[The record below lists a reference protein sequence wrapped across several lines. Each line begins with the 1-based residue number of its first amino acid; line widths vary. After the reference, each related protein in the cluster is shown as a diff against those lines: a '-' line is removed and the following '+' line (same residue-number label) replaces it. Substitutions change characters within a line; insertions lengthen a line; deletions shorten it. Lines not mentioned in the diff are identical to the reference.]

1 MPKNANHIKF
11 LIDYKKLL
19 KQMNSILKPVIL
31 IIDDSPDII
40 NLISGLLRKYYK
52 VKTATNGEKGL
63 NIAHTDGSI
72 DLILLDVLM
81 PGPSGF
87 EVCEQLK
94 ADVKTADIPVI
105 FLTALSNIE
114 DEQLG
119 LELGAVDYITK
130 PISPA
135 ILLARVK
142 NHLKIKA
149 ASDFLK
155 DKNYQANI
163 RLDLIL
169 NATGEGIYGIGI
181 NGECVFI
188 NTVALN
194 ILGYDSEQEV
204 LGKNNHQLFHF
215 AHVDSSPYN
224 IRQCPIYKALQGES
238 SSLIDTEVFWR
249 KDGTSFSVQYQ
260 SHPIRN
266 SKKIIGC
273 VVSFMDITER
283 KQNEA
288 LLLAT
293 LERAEVLAKSKAQFL
308 ANMSHEIRTPMN
320 GIIGFSELALLK
332 DMPADIRNYLK
343 KINSTSLNLLNIL
356 NDILDLSKLEAGNI
370 HITLAHFVI
379 DELRDVLHG
388 LFVDLCHNKDLNFTL
403 TIAPDVPRY
412 LLGDRLRLEQVLINL
427 VGNAIKFTLNG
438 SVDVNI
444 TLQQLQQSQAR
455 ILFSIT
461 DTGIGICATDQEK
474 LFHPFSQVD
483 ESITR
488 RFGGTGLGLA
498 LSHNLVQMMG
508 GELSLISEL
517 DQGSCFSFE
526 LTLAVSS
533 LSGQDEDLDPPE
545 SLDLVL
551 KKISQQLAG
560 CRILVA
566 EDNVFNQQIIQ
577 EFLNLSGISVN
588 IANDGQEA
596 LMALEHTKFDAVL
609 MDIHMPVMDG
619 FEATRQIRLL
629 PHFRALP
636 IIALTAGVTE
646 EEQGEYLAAG
656 MDDFISKPINP
667 ILLLSTLANWLKLTD
682 ISITATD
689 AAPAQAAFEKDQ
701 STVVNLDM
709 TLAEPLLPAKAFS
722 IADNLLPAAMDSDMR
737 VLREMVGDDPDTIA
751 KFLGFFHVSAKKIS
765 ADIITALTTGQV
777 MAASN
782 AAHKLSTSAHTVGA
796 FRLGDLCIEI
806 EEAGHAGDAARL
818 NDLLPDFSEE
828 WRQVEKY
835 LLAWPDEPN

>member
-1 MPKNANHIKF
+1 M
-11 LIDYKKLL
+11 
-19 KQMNSILKPVIL
+19 
-31 IIDDSPDII
+31 
-40 NLISGLLRKYYK
+40 
-52 VKTATNGEKGL
+52 
-63 NIAHTDGSI
+63 
-72 DLILLDVLM
+72 LLDVLM

-105 FLTALSNIE
+105 FLTALSDIE

-181 NGECVFI
+181 NGDCVFI

-194 ILGYDSEQEV
+194 ILGYDSEQEI

-215 AHVDSSPYN
+215 AHPDGSPY
-224 IRQCPIYKALQGES
+224 ILQQCPIYKALQGEA
-238 SSLIDTEVFWR
+238 SSLMDTEVFWR
-249 KDGTSFSVQYQ
+249 KDGTSLSVQYQ
-260 SHPIRN
+260 SHPIKN
-266 SKKIIGC
+266 NEKIIGC

-293 LERAEVLAKSKAQFL
+293 LQRAETLAKSKAQFL

-332 DMPADIRNYLK
+332 DMPADIRDYLQ

-370 HITLAHFVI
+370 HINLAHFAI
-379 DELRDVLHG
+379 DGLIDVLDSLFIETSRQKG
-388 LFVDLCHNKDLNFTL
+388 LNLTLN
-403 TIAPDVPRY
+403 IAPDVPCY

-427 VGNAIKFTLNG
+427 VGNAIKFTASG
-438 SVDVNI
+438 SVTLNI
-444 TLQQLQQSQAR
+444 TLQQRQQSQAR
-455 ILFSIT
+455 LLFSVT
-461 DTGIGICATDQEK
+461 DTGIGISATDQDK
-474 LFHPFSQVD
+474 LFQPFSQID

-498 LSHNLVQMMG
+498 LSHDLVQLMG
-508 GELSLISEL
+508 GELSLISEF

-526 LTLAVSS
+526 LILAISS
-533 LSGQDEDLDPPE
+533 LSSQDGVPDALE
-545 SLDLVL
+545 SLDSVL
-551 KKISQQLAG
+551 QKLGQQLTG
-560 CRILVA
+560 FRILVV

-588 IANDGQEA
+588 IANNGQEA
-596 LMALEHTKFDAVL
+596 LLALENTEFDAVL

-619 FEATRQIRLL
+619 FEATRQIRSFPRFLT
-629 PHFRALP
+629 LP

-646 EEQGEYLAAG
+646 EERGQYLAAG

-667 ILLLSTLANWLKLTD
+667 VQLLSILAHWLKLTD
-682 ISITATD
+682 IPVMALGTIPLQED
-689 AAPAQAAFEKDQ
+689 VEKDQ
-701 STVVNLDM
+701 LTAVNPDM
-709 TLAEPLLPAKAFS
+709 VLTEPSLPVKAVS
-722 IADNLLPAAMDSDMR
+722 VTDNLPPAMDRDMC
-737 VLREMVGDDPDTIA
+737 VLRELVGDDPATLT
-751 KFLGFFHVSAKKIS
+751 KFLGFFHVSALKIS
-765 ADIITALTTGQV
+765 ADIITAITTGQAI
-777 MAASN
+777 AASN
-782 AAHKLSTSAHTVGA
+782 AAHTLSTSAHSVGA
-796 FRLGDLCIEI
+796 LRLGDLCLQI
-806 EEAGHAGDAARL
+806 EEAGNAGDNNINAILRG
-818 NDLLPDFSEE
+818 LLPGFEEE
-828 WRQVEKY
+828 WDRVEKY
-835 LLAWPDEPN
+835 LLAWPDEPIYTVELDKQ